1 MELEFTAM
9 EGAAKSG
16 DELATEDAAKYGDG
30 QKERW
35 PGGDPACVIRTEAA
49 SGDYTVDMRMKLQ
62 ALIPTVE
69 HAEETDFGAEMPRV
83 AGDLKEGLGTGV
95 KEQVVDEPF
104 VLQGERSQFPRQRED
119 SMDVGRGQQLLFA
132 RLEPAPACVALAP
145 RAMAISTR
153 VI

>member
-30 QKERW
+30 QKERS
-35 PGGDPACVIRTEAA
+35 PGGDPAYVIRTEAA

-69 HAEETDFGAEMPRV
+69 HAEDTDFGAGMTRV

-95 KEQVVDEPF
+95 KEKVGDE
-104 VLQGERSQFPRQRED
+104 
-119 SMDVGRGQQLLFA
+119 
-132 RLEPAPACVALAP
+132 
-145 RAMAISTR
+145 
-153 VI
+153 